1 MRVPPFCMPFIS
13 RVRTNPHPTRHPRRV
28 DPVLA
33 VISGLLLFFGA
44 SGEAAAMGSR
54 LRSDEVYTS
63 RKLSEGYHHD
73 ESLYFLVSYGLYRA
87 PRGIARFPDGG
98 RARYLFHETYLY
110 LYDSHD
116 DRLERLLELGT
127 GRPPGLDVRASYF
140 EKQDDVLY
148 VVFKV
153 GHGSRDEPEAWRA
166 AAWDMGSGEGI
177 EVETATSRALLER
190 FHYGG
195 EHRVSIS
202 EVTAAVGDFP
212 VREWGLP
219 SPLDHTE
226 KRAAEYAD
234 DLVHL
239 RGDQPYRDTIIAEIA
254 TGGIEADP
262 AEILGLMEERKRS
275 LEEPYRETYELFA
288 RETVEGLKGIR

>member
-1 MRVPPFCMPFIS
+1 MS
-13 RVRTNPHPTRHPRRV
+13 RVRTNPHPTGRRRRA

-33 VISGLLLFFGA
+33 VISGLLLLFGA
-44 SGEAAAMGSR
+44 PGETAAMGSR
-54 LRSDEVYTS
+54 LRSEEVYTS
-63 RKLSEGYHHD
+63 RKLSEGYQHD
-73 ESLYFLVSYGLYRA
+73 ESLYILVSYGLYRA

-110 LYDSHD
+110 LYDSRE

-127 GRPPGLDVRASYF
+127 GRPPGLDVRASFF
-140 EKQDDVLY
+140 EQQDDVLY
-148 VVFKV
+148 VVFRV

-166 AAWDMGSGEGI
+166 AAWDMRSREGI

-219 SPLDHTE
+219 SPLDYIE

-239 RGDQPYRDTIIAEIA
+239 RGDQPYRDAIIAEIA
-254 TGGIEADP
+254 TGGIKADP
-262 AEILGLMEERKRS
+262 AEILGRMEERRRS
-275 LEEPYRETYELFA
+275 LEVPYRETYELFA
-288 RETVEGLKGIR
+288 RDTMDGLERIR